1 MITATSR
8 YAIATETEFTRPD
21 GSKVRHIVP
30 PILPHPEDHTVA
42 RQHRVTDSDR
52 ADIIAAQTYGQA
64 TAWWMIA
71 NANSAAHPDQLT
83 AVPGA
88 PLVIPM
94 PDARGGRTT

>member
-1 MITATSR
+1 MITPTSR
-8 YAIATETEFTRPD
+8 YAHATEAEFTRPD
-21 GSKVRHIVP
+21 GSTVRHIVP

-83 AVPGA
+83 QVPGA
-88 PLVIPM
+88 PLAIPM
-94 PDARGGRTT
+94 PDLNGGRTT